1 MRYIWCLRN
10 AFFKFFMKN
19 DGGVVAIAHNFQKGA
34 CNGGDVSFEK
44 DFYAINVM
52 KVVIIE

>member
-10 AFFKFFMKN
+10 AFFKFFIKN